1 MRAGPKRTGSEPS
14 QARSPLRLRLALAVF
29 GLLCAVAGAVLSARI
44 ATVGWVIVFVVL
56 GLVTLVDAAVV
67 LARIRQGPHYQPG
80 STVPPY
86 RPISSPLRDA
96 RRAGAGN
103 RPLRARTR
111 KRLYLLLMG
120 ICLTLIVLAWTWVR
134 FYSTT
139 AAVVMSVIAMVIP
152 PLAVL
157 IANAGSPINR
167 GPPR

>member
-1 MRAGPKRTGSEPS
+1 MRIGPKHTGSEPS
-14 QARSPLRLRLALAVF
+14 QARSSLRSRLALAVF

-44 ATVGWVIVFVVL
+44 ATTGWVIAFAVL
-56 GLVTLVDAAVV
+56 GLVALVDATVV
-67 LARIRQGPHYQPG
+67 VARIRQGPHYQPG
-80 STVPPY
+80 PTVPPY
-86 RPISSPLRDA
+86 RPVTAPLRDP
-96 RRAGAGN
+96 RRAAA
-103 RPLRARTR
+103 RSQPLDVRTR

-152 PLAVL
+152 PFAAL

-167 GPPR
+167 GPRR